1 MKAGLS
7 NGMFCDEGIVLYLC
21 SLVRETLA
29 TCGYFSTSHMS
40 VMMSTFLLFNESVV
54 HIFVFIWLKS
64 S

>member
-21 SLVRETLA
+21 SLFRETLA
-29 TCGYFSTSHMS
+29 TWGYFSTSHMS
-40 VMMSTFLLFNESVV
+40 VVMRTFLLFNESVV